1 MNSIGETL
9 RRERIRQGFELPQIA
24 TRTKIGLH
32 LIEAIEAD
40 QFDRLPGGVFAR
52 SFVRQ
57 YARLLGL
64 DEEELVGQFNKQF
77 EEPASA
83 VPVPESRHSSL
94 HFPQVPPLEDFRQR
108 FGSDSSMRALMWV
121 VVAMLACAGVYSHWQ
136 NGERDVVKIEPIA
149 KAARPPAH
157 AAAPVSVPADA
168 AVPLPPA
175 KPEFRPAEISESGA
189 IHVPAAVVQ
198 KPALPAHMEPGQPP
212 ANTALMQVAFTAT
225 EPVWVSV
232 RSDGARAYS
241 GTLEGRQS
249 REFGA
254 SKKMTVLTGNA
265 GALEIS
271 LNGKPVGP
279 LGPRGEIRLIELT
292 PRGAHVV
299 SRTPP
304 PTVDD
309 PAAPAGERP

>member
-9 RRERIRQGFELPQIA
+9 RRERIRQGFDIPQIA

-77 EEPASA
+77 EAPASA
-83 VPVPESRHSSL
+83 VPLPESSHSTL

-108 FGSDSSMRALMWV
+108 FGSDSSLRALMWV
-121 VVAMLACAGVYSHWQ
+121 VVAMLACAGVYTHWQ
-136 NGERDVVKIEPIA
+136 NGERAVVKIEPIA
-149 KAARPPAH
+149 KAARPPAQ

-168 AVPLPPA
+168 AVSFPPA

-189 IHVPAAVVQ
+189 IHVPAAPVQ
-198 KPALPAHMEPGQPP
+198 ASVLPDRIEPGQPP

-232 RSDGARAYS
+232 RSDGTRAYT

-299 SRTPP
+299 SRNPP

-309 PAAPAGERP
+309 PAAPAAERP